1 MKTYALTTT
10 VYLKKKKNN
19 ITNSPMSIQE
29 EMFKAIEA
37 EIDKTVEAGKEKV
50 IVNND
55 KAKKVARMLTELS
68 VNKSDADSLVN
79 DYISRIKNICKS

>member
-1 MKTYALTTT
+1 MTTT
-10 VYLKKKKNN
+10 VCSKKKKNN

-29 EMFKAIEA
+29 EMFKAIET
-37 EIDKTVEAGKEKV
+37 EINKTVDAGKEKV

-68 VNKSDADSLVN
+68 VSKSDADSLVN

>member
-1 MKTYALTTT
+1 MTTT

-19 ITNSPMSIQE
+19 ITNNPMSIQE
-29 EMFKAIEA
+29 EMYKAIET
-37 EIDKTVEAGKEKV
+37 EINKTVEAGKEKV

-68 VNKSDADSLVN
+68 VSKSDADSLVN
-79 DYISRIKNICKS
+79 DYISRIKNVCKS